1 MGDEARMEGVPG
13 LSAPVFLPCRSYAGR
28 RLLQSVF
35 APLRVGAVTISN
47 GGPAQPAIRRGEDND
62 GSYLSLRLGGAHG
75 PAQCRK
81 IHAVERPAGPESDH
95 CHAQTPDHAQSDRG
109 HSHRRGGPGHLY
121 GYAGPD
127 PGARPFEQNHDPGGL
142 AEPRSG
148 GRDHAHSGFPSLH
161 PAPGISG
168 PGSGPGG
175 RSPGQRRAAHDRGGQ
190 QSGPVQR

>member
-28 RLLQSVF
+28 RLSQSKVIFKITLLRRLRKRTPAPETKAGPRSRRRLRAASTLRMSILKVNLLWSVF

-95 CHAQTPDHAQSDRG
+95 CHAQTPDHAQSDRR
-109 HSHRRGGPGHLY
+109 HSH
-121 GYAGPD
+121 
-127 PGARPFEQNHDPGGL
+127 
-142 AEPRSG
+142 
-148 GRDHAHSGFPSLH
+148 
-161 PAPGISG
+161 
-168 PGSGPGG
+168 
-175 RSPGQRRAAHDRGGQ
+175 
-190 QSGPVQR
+190 